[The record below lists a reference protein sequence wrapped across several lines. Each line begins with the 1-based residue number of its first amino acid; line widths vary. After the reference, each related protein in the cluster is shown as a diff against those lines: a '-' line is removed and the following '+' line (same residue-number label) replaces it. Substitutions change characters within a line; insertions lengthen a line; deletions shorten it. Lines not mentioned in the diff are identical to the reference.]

1 MLKSNRVAIFSDL
14 HLGLYGNSENWHDTA
29 LKWAEWIRGEL
40 RKQKIKEVFFLG
52 DFFDNRSE
60 ISVQTIHVASQII
73 EMFEE
78 FKLFVIVGNHDA
90 YYKDRSDVHSLGMMR
105 KHSNITLIEKNLEFE
120 AFDKNFLFV
129 PWNNEVPD
137 KPYDYIFGHFEI
149 QTFNMNAQTVCT
161 HGLQPSDLLKGKS
174 TSVFSGHFH
183 TRNSKKYKEGTIT
196 YVGSCFSMDFS
207 DVGNTKGYHIL
218 DVETGDLE
226 FVENSVSPIFVRLY
240 TSKLKTDTPIDVKNQ
255 IVKLIVDEEI
265 DGDILETVKV
275 SISKQSPWQFKVDHN
290 TKTQVTIDNVEVIES
305 IEIDKMFEEFVG
317 YLNLPEDQMKDV
329 WTELSDLLQSSK

>member
-29 LKWAEWIRGEL
+29 LKWADWIRGEL

-120 AFDKNFLFV
+120 IGRAHV
-129 PWNNEVPD
+129 
-137 KPYDYIFGHFEI
+137 
-149 QTFNMNAQTVCT
+149 
-161 HGLQPSDLLKGKS
+161 
-174 TSVFSGHFH
+174 
-183 TRNSKKYKEGTIT
+183 
-196 YVGSCFSMDFS
+196 
-207 DVGNTKGYHIL
+207 
-218 DVETGDLE
+218 
-226 FVENSVSPIFVRLY
+226 
-240 TSKLKTDTPIDVKNQ
+240 
-255 IVKLIVDEEI
+255 
-265 DGDILETVKV
+265 
-275 SISKQSPWQFKVDHN
+275 
-290 TKTQVTIDNVEVIES
+290 
-305 IEIDKMFEEFVG
+305 
-317 YLNLPEDQMKDV
+317 
-329 WTELSDLLQSSK
+329 